1 MRFEVEGFYYDLPN
15 GCFDG
20 NGSYARKQLVFP
32 LLLAGFSTGFSP
44 ERLAASRHLKRR
56 GGSEPMSVSGLTS
69 CRGTLWGHG
78 IVVAGL

>member
-20 NGSYARKQLVFP
+20 NGSYARRQLVFP
-32 LLLAGFSTGFSP
+32 LLLAGFSAYFSP
-44 ERLAASRHLKRR
+44 ERLAASRYLKGA
-56 GGSEPMSVSGLTS
+56 GGECKWADIMSRYAL
-69 CRGTLWGHG
+69 GHG